1 MPEYAVSRAA
11 LLEIRRERRMIQEGH
26 RFLDEKRILIAQELL
41 KRLAGYRELMQR
53 WEQSR
58 QQAREALKAALLR
71 HGLEGLQV
79 YPVQAQPPGYPP
91 ATQLPFL
98 GILLLQETPLEQQSE
113 QPPQHPDN
121 VEACSPSPESRACA
135 RQHAGQLQ
143 LARTLA
149 LARANLL
156 RLRDEYQRTERR
168 VRAIE
173 NVILPE
179 IAQQESAVA
188 DQLEELDQEEVIRAH
203 LFASR
208 LRPAAEL

>member
-11 LLEIRRERRMIQEGH
+11 LLEMRRERRMIQEGH

-41 KRLAGYRELMQR
+41 KRLAAYRELMQR

-79 YPVQAQPPGYPP
+79 YPVQAQPPVYPP

-98 GILLLQETPLEQQSE
+98 GILLLQETTGE
-113 QPPQHPDN
+113 QPSQQLEN
-121 VEACSPSPESRACA
+121 AEACSPSPEARTCA
-135 RQHAGQLQ
+135 RQQVGQLQ

-188 DQLEELDQEEVIRAH
+188 DRLEELDQEEVIRAH